1 MSRRGRRHV
10 EEEVMAEDPQILLYS
25 NTARH
30 AFQTLEQSLA
40 GPAPVPFPQPTTDI
54 AAIAQLSREFDD
66 RSREALGPLAELRL
80 TKSQEEERQARLER
94 RRAGLEEV
102 QAMTEGIL
110 AVAPGGSSVMLT
122 KDGQRYGQ
130 QPVALMEQRK
140 KRRGTLICFACDG
153 DLAAS

>member
-1 MSRRGRRHV
+1 
-10 EEEVMAEDPQILLYS
+10 MADDPQILLYS

-40 GPAPVPFPQPTTDI
+40 APAPVPFPQPTTDI
-54 AAIAQLSREFDD
+54 AAITQLSREFDD
-66 RSREALGPLAELRL
+66 RSRDALGPLAELRL
-80 TKSQEEERQARLER
+80 TRSQEEKRQARLER

-102 QAMTEGIL
+102 QAMTGGIL

-122 KDGQRYGQ
+122 EDGQRYGQ
-130 QPVALMEQRK
+130 QLVALVEQRK